1 MSKPRYAA
9 SVDANQKAIMRQLN
23 QIPGVWAIAIGDPVD
38 LLIGTRKRNFL
49 VEIKLAGKAKHT
61 TRKDIYTKKQR
72 DFLRDWPGQVRV
84 AETFDEIYKLITDA
98 YKTLP

>member
-1 MSKPRYAA
+1 MKPRYAA

-49 VEIKLAGKAKHT
+49 VEL
-61 TRKDIYTKKQR
+61 KDSNKKKYEHVYTKKQR

-84 AETFDEIYKLITDA
+84 AETFDEIYKLITEA
-98 YKTLP
+98 YK